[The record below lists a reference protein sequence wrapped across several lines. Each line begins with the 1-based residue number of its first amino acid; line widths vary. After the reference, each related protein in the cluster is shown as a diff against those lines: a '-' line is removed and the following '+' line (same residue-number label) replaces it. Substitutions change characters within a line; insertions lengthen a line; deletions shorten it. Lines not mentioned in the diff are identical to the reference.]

1 MTKLLHWW
9 KNSFDSIDKFLIKKI
24 LLKNSIILGQAK
36 IFLILNKFYLIQ
48 KIFCLIQNNSKFLR
62 RSLSTFGM
70 NLKNNI
76 SMKGSINNNL
86 MENATEQ
93 FYTNYCVQTILTS
106 KKLAVAKKF
115 IKSYKRANLRDDF
128 SDDTTFNY
136 RNPFYNQNMHIKN
149 FHLFSLGQLFN
160 QWLKSN
166 YHWEYIYI
174 FYVFTHSDNLILF
187 INWKIYRQLYRQIF
201 NT

>member
-1 MTKLLHWW
+1 
-9 KNSFDSIDKFLIKKI
+9 
-24 LLKNSIILGQAK
+24 
-36 IFLILNKFYLIQ
+36 
-48 KIFCLIQNNSKFLR
+48 
-62 RSLSTFGM
+62 
-70 NLKNNI
+70 
-76 SMKGSINNNL
+76 MKGSINNNL

-160 QWLKSN
+160 Q
-166 YHWEYIYI
+166 
-174 FYVFTHSDNLILF
+174 
-187 INWKIYRQLYRQIF
+187 
-201 NT
+201 